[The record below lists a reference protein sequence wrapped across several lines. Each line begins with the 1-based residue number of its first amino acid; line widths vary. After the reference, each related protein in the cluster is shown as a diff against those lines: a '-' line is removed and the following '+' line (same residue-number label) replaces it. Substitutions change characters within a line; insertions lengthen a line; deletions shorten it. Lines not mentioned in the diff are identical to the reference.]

1 MWRKN
6 IMNIDVE
13 KLKKMI
19 NDLKVTVTFNGFE
32 PFEHDV
38 VSANKLFE
46 NLHEIADCPKED
58 FVRYINSGEFKNN
71 QYLYDIF
78 YNVKSQGMF
87 LIKGMEAI
95 GSDSYIECRK
105 LTWL

>member
-1 MWRKN
+1 MEIN
-6 IMNIDVE
+6 VE
-13 KLKKMI
+13 KLKQMI
-19 NDLKVTVTFNGFE
+19 NDLKVKVSLNGFD
-32 PFEHDV
+32 PFQHEV

-46 NLHEIADCPKED
+46 NLHEIADCPKEE

-78 YNVKSQGMF
+78 YSVKSQGHF

-95 GSDSYIECRK
+95 GSDQYIEIK
-105 LTWL
+105 SLKWLT

>member
-1 MWRKN
+1 MEIN
-6 IMNIDVE
+6 VD

-19 NDLKVTVTFNGFE
+19 NDLKVTVSFNGFE
-32 PFEHDV
+32 GFEHEI

-78 YNVKSQGMF
+78 YSVKAQGVF
-87 LIKGMEAI
+87 RTKGMEAI
-95 GSDSYIECRK
+95 GSDQYIELK
-105 LTWL
+105 SLKWMQS